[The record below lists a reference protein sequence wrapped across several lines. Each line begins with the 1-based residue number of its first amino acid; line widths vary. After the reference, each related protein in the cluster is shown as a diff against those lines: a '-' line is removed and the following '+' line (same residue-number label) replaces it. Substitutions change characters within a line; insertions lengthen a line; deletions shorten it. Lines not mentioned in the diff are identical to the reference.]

1 MHKLQALLSPLR
13 VFDAVYRT
21 GSVRKAAEVLHVTPG
36 AVSQRLKQLE
46 ALMETPLFNRDGRDL
61 QYTLAA
67 QQLAPRIADLF
78 DRIETAVQEARL
90 EPQAPK
96 LRLKLIPSFAIRWLV
111 PRLAS
116 FYAIHPEIELEL
128 ATVARMEEVNIGKAD
143 FIICHGDGNWPDLH
157 FDHIFDD
164 AFVPVC
170 SQAMAETIREP
181 ADLLKVNLLHSMM
194 RPGDWDIW
202 MRSAGVADAVPKGGT
217 SLGNAALCYQ
227 AAADGL
233 GVAIAQLAYV
243 SEDLRSGKL
252 MTAVDHVARTDSG
265 YYLLCES
272 SRADAYP
279 HRAFRDWIRQFR

>member
-13 VFDAVYRT
+13 VFDALYRT

-46 ALMETPLFNRDGRDL
+46 VLMDTPLFNRNGRDL
-61 QYTLAA
+61 QYTPAA
-67 QQLAPRIADLF
+67 EQLARRIGELF
-78 DRIETAVQEARL
+78 DRIETAVQETRRD
-90 EPQAPK
+90 PQGPK

-128 ATVARMEEVNIGKAD
+128 ATVARMEEVSMGQAD
-143 FIICHGDGNWPDLH
+143 FIIRHGDGNWPDFH

-170 SQAMAETIREP
+170 SQAMAEKISRP
-181 ADLLKVNLLHSMM
+181 SDLLKVNLLHSMM

-202 MRSAGVADAVPKGGT
+202 MQSAGITEAVPRGGT

-243 SEDLRSGKL
+243 SEDLRMGKL
-252 MTAVDHVARTDSG
+252 VTAVDHVARTDSG
-265 YYLLCES
+265 YYLLCELS
-272 SRADAYP
+272 KADSYP
-279 HRAFRDWIRQFR
+279 HRAFRDWIRQVR

>member
-13 VFDAVYRT
+13 VFDALYRT

-46 ALMETPLFNRDGRDL
+46 VLMGTPLFNRDGREL
-61 QYTLAA
+61 QYTPAA
-67 QQLAPRIADLF
+67 QQLALRIGDLF
-78 DRIETAVQEARL
+78 DRIEAAVQEACL

-128 ATVARMEEVNIGKAD
+128 ATVARMEEVSIGKAD
-143 FIICHGDGNWPDLH
+143 FIICHGDGNWPDFH

-170 SQAMAETIREP
+170 SQVMAGKIHQP

-202 MRSAGVADAVPKGGT
+202 MRSAGVADTVPKGGT

-243 SEDLRSGKL
+243 AEDLRTGKL
-252 MTAVDHVARTDSG
+252 ITAVDHVAHTDSG
-265 YYLLCES
+265 YYLLCELS
-272 SRADAYP
+272 KADAYP
-279 HRAFRDWIRQFR
+279 HRAFRDWIRQVR